1 MDNQN
6 KTESLRQ
13 ALAVLGP
20 STSKELGAYTGI
32 TAHLV
37 SALLTRD
44 LNKGTLQRGWK
55 GKERCYG
62 KPGSMKRVASKI
74 IRESKLGVPVP
85 RDTPSGDY
93 YFFADQARHL
103 EQHNC
108 FDDAAQEWLKA
119 AAVARHYV
127 NELWCE
133 ARAKYCN
140 RGWKYP
146 QGGAHE

>member
-1 MDNQN
+1 MDNLN

-13 ALAVLGP
+13 ALTILGP

-32 TAHLV
+32 TAHLI

-62 KPGSMKRVASKI
+62 LPGTLKRVAPKI
-74 IRESKLGVPVP
+74 IRDGKSNELRV
-85 RDTPSGDY
+85 PSGDY
-93 YFFADQARHL
+93 YLFASQARSF

-108 FDDAAQEWLKA
+108 FDDAAPLWLKA
-119 AAVARHYV
+119 AAAARHEV

-133 ARAKYCN
+133 ARAKFCN

>member
-1 MDNQN
+1 MESLN
-6 KTESLRQ
+6 KTKLLRQ
-13 ALAVLGP
+13 ALAILGP
-20 STSKELGAYTGI
+20 STSQELGVYTGI
-32 TAHLV
+32 KAHHV
-37 SALLTRD
+37 SALLSRD
-44 LNKGTLQRGWK
+44 LNKGTLQSGWK

-62 KPGSMKRVASKI
+62 QPGSMKRVASKI
-74 IRESKLGVPVP
+74 IRASKLNVPVP

-93 YFFADQARHL
+93 YIFADQARHF

-127 NELWCE
+127 NQRWCK
-133 ARAKYCN
+133 ARAKYCE

-146 QGGAHE
+146 EGDL